1 MEANTRKVVQIVLAA
16 AIVLSAARLL
26 WIMRERRASA
36 PPSAAKKEVP
46 LNAEYYVVPK
56 KLHPYD
62 LKSARRLTEQPVWTK
77 EGYKYTYYPYDPST
91 RHADFKHDAATLQP
105 IEKLEIKDIVT
116 EVSPASADE
125 RQVLAL
131 FEKDGKHFAVPIGAV
146 KGSDYHI
153 YSDEMFYI
161 QDPHQ
166 LYNFWPQDVW
176 DSIAK
181 HEVKP
186 GMDELQADFA
196 VGMGVPKKSEESDV
210 KTVVYPAGG
219 KFLSV
224 TYRNGKA
231 AEITKAPQGEQGS

>member
-1 MEANTRKVVQIVLAA
+1 MQTNTRKAIQIALAA

-26 WIMRERRASA
+26 WIMRERHSA
-36 PPSAAKKEVP
+36 APAPGAKKEVP
-46 LNAEYYVVPK
+46 LDAEYYVVPK

-62 LKSARRLTEQPVWTK
+62 LKSARQLTEQPVWTK
-77 EGYKYTYYPYDPST
+77 EGYKYTYYPYDSAA
-91 RHADFKHDAATLQP
+91 RHADFKHEAGTLQP
-105 IEKLEIKDIVT
+105 IEKLEIKDVVT
-116 EVSPASADE
+116 DISPASADE

-146 KGSDYHI
+146 KGSEYHI

-166 LYNFWPQDVW
+166 LYNFWSQDVW
-176 DSIAK
+176 DSIGK

-231 AEITKAPQGEQGS
+231 AEITTAPEAKQGS

>member
-1 MEANTRKVVQIVLAA
+1 MEAKTRKTIQIVLAA

-26 WIMRERRASA
+26 WIMHERRTAG
-36 PPSAAKKEVP
+36 PVPAAKKEVP
-46 LNAEYYVVPK
+46 LDAEYYVVPK

-62 LKSARRLTEQPVWTK
+62 LKSARQLTEQPVWVK
-77 EGYKYTYYPYDPST
+77 EGYKYTYYPYDPAT
-91 RHADFKHDAATLQP
+91 HHADFKHEAGSLEP
-105 IEKLEIKDIVT
+105 IEKLQIKDVVT
-116 EVSPASADE
+116 DVSPVAAGE

-131 FEKDGKHFAVPIGAV
+131 FEKDGKEFAVPIGAV
-146 KGSDYHI
+146 KDNDYRI

-176 DSIAK
+176 QSIEK

-196 VGMGVPKKSEESDV
+196 LGMGVPKKSEESNV

-219 KFLSV
+219 RFLSV

-231 AEITKAPQGEQGS
+231 AEITKAPEAQQGS